1 MYLPDCSNIKLTLT
15 SFWKKIETEE
25 RDHPHKN
32 LDDHHHY
39 LCHQYLLITAS
50 QDDNSSNKEALR
62 THNE

>member
-1 MYLPDCSNIKLTLT
+1 MNFDFILE
-15 SFWKKIETEE
+15 KKIETEE

-50 QDDNSSNKEALR
+50 QDDNSSNKEALQMH
-62 THNE
+62 TE